1 MFYKPDVAHFL
12 FKKRTPRW
20 VCKSDEGESWDYRLF
35 DKIFGAKFLA
45 LWEEE
50 PENGFEKVIQKSKKQ
65 MRRIVFDSVI
75 VRQAL
80 PKYCPSQNLSSQ
92 TPQATKVRTD
102 EPSFARQYE

>member
-20 VCKSDEGESWDYRLF
+20 VCNSYEGESWDYRLF
-35 DKIFGAKFLA
+35 DKIFGEKFLA
-45 LWEEE
+45 LWVE

-80 PKYCPSQNLSSQ
+80 PKY
-92 TPQATKVRTD
+92 
-102 EPSFARQYE
+102 